1 MALPAAATPPYDH
14 DKPSAKPR
22 SRPRPSGI
30 IKAST
35 DPLIPLLDPPDR
47 WLDRL
52 TGGEGLSIVF
62 QPIVDLRTGD
72 LIGHE
77 VLGRF
82 PSAAPEALHHR
93 ATDPPSLL
101 ELAHRHGRLLD
112 LDRAW
117 RALAIETVARR
128 PERGSVFF
136 LNVDPRVID
145 EPSFLTGFTRRLLDQ
160 LGLSPSR
167 FVLELTEAGASLDS
181 GRIARFVQHYASQG
195 FRIALDD
202 VGAGYA
208 SLTALVRL
216 RPHFLKLDKELVS
229 GLSTDPMRINLVR
242 ALADFG
248 RRSNL
253 QVIAEGIE
261 TERDLEALLYAGVS
275 LGQGYLLGRPAP
287 EPLPP
292 KDSALE
298 TLQRTALDLKRAVL
312 HPAHGVSISTLVLQ
326 ELTLL
331 PSLLCAE
338 AARLFRSPQSRRGLP
353 VVTADG
359 TIAGL
364 LTRDRLFGGHA
375 DSAILLPIA
384 ERKVHEVMDARPL
397 CVDESESIEQ
407 VCRLAIG
414 RDEDRIHDLVLVA
427 RGGRYAGV
435 VTLHA
440 LLAALLELTRPAPP
454 SRRSPRGAPD
464 TET

>member
-1 MALPAAATPPYDH
+1 MRPG
-14 DKPSAKPR
+14 AKP
-22 SRPRPSGI
+22 PLPLRPSGI
-30 IKAST
+30 IAILT
-35 DPLIPLLDPPDR
+35 DPLILPLDPPDR

-52 TGGEGLSIVF
+52 TAGEGLFIVF

-82 PSAAPEALHHR
+82 PSDAPEALQYG
-93 ATDPPSLL
+93 ATGPSALL
-101 ELAHRHGRLLD
+101 ELAHAHGRLLA
-112 LDRAW
+112 LERAW
-117 RALAIETVARR
+117 RALAIEAVARR

-145 EPSFLTGFTRRLLDQ
+145 EPSFVTGFTRGLIDQ

-181 GRIARFVQHYASQG
+181 GRIARFVHHYSSQG

-202 VGAGYA
+202 IGAGYA
-208 SLTALVRL
+208 SLTALIRL
-216 RPHFLKLDKELVS
+216 RPHFLKLDKEIVS
-229 GLSTDPMRINLVR
+229 GLSADPLRINLVR
-242 ALADFG
+242 SLADFG

-261 TERDLEALLYAGVS
+261 TERDLEALLYAGVR
-275 LGQGYLLGRPAP
+275 LGQGYLFGRPER

-292 KDSALE
+292 LASALE
-298 TLQRTALDLKRAVL
+298 TLRRTAIDLKRTVL
-312 HPAHGVSISTLVLQ
+312 HPAHGVTISTLVIQ

-338 AARLFRSPQSRRGLP
+338 AASLLQRPRGRRGLP
-353 VVTADG
+353 VVGDDG

-364 LTRDRLFGGHA
+364 LTRDRLFSDHTDPAGG
-375 DSAILLPIA
+375 LPIA
-384 ERKVHEVMDARPL
+384 ERKVHEMMDARPL
-397 CVDESESIEQ
+397 CVDEGESIEQ
-407 VCRLAIG
+407 VCRLATT
-414 RDEDRIHDLVLVA
+414 RDEERIHDLVLVS

-440 LLAALLELTRPAPP
+440 LLGAMIELTRPAPP
-454 SRRSPRGAPD
+454 SRRSPDGAPD
-464 TET
+464 GGM